1 MKLPRF
7 LQSRKKWRK
16 HQIHNLIGS
25 IGAALGIFVFL
36 AYIPQINANLHG
48 AKAQPLQPLTAAVSC
63 AIWVMY
69 GWTQEPKKDW
79 ILITPNACG
88 VILGLLTF
96 LAAL

>member
-36 AYIPQINANLHG
+36 AYIPQISGYVCGLETSVGRALVPDIFDVDHEW
-48 AKAQPLQPLTAAVSC
+48 PTYESLTA
-63 AIWVMY
+63 
-69 GWTQEPKKDW
+69 E
-79 ILITPNACG
+79 
-88 VILGLLTF
+88 
-96 LAAL
+96 